1 VPALALTTVA
11 LGEDVAAALQSVPAA
26 AGVGQ
31 LVGPAERNLVI
42 GKAANL
48 RRWAA
53 AHLGLGPPPK
63 PGVRP
68 RTNLA
73 GLAVAV
79 AFAETAS
86 DFGQRL
92 RYERLM
98 ARYVPPEAR
107 KDLKPPSWLALDPAE
122 RFPRVLVRDET
133 ACAQPV
139 YGPFRDR
146 AAAVRARDL
155 LYKRFALRPCDYV
168 FEPDPALPLGL
179 GCLYAQVR
187 TCAAP
192 CLGRVSEDAYRA
204 LARDAARFLAEPAV
218 RGDELPPWIR
228 ASSGQ
233 RALVAERAGE
243 AWELFALREG
253 QVVDDA
259 TAADASLEG
268 ALGAL
273 DWQAAATADDRPWV
287 TAWLHAPKRKGSWTA
302 ASDVAAA
309 DLARAVR
316 EASGR

>member
-1 VPALALTTVA
+1 MPAPALTTVA
-11 LGEDVAAALQSVPAA
+11 LGDDVASALQSVPASG
-26 AGVGQ
+26 GVGQ
-31 LVGPAERNLVI
+31 IVGPDGRNLLI

-53 AHLGLGPPPK
+53 THFGLGPPPK

-68 RTNLA
+68 RTNLS
-73 GLAVAV
+73 GLAVAI

-98 ARYVPPEAR
+98 ARYVPAEKR
-107 KDLKPPSWLALDPAE
+107 KDLKPPSFLALDPHE
-122 RFPRVLVRDET
+122 RFPRVIVRDE
-133 ACAQPV
+133 APAGLPL

-155 LYKRFALRPCDYV
+155 LYKRFQLRPCDYT
-168 FEPDPALPLGL
+168 FEPDPGLPLGL

-192 CLGRVSEDAYRA
+192 CLARVGEEAYRA
-204 LARDAARFLAEPAV
+204 LAGEAARFLAEPDA
-218 RGDELPPWIR
+218 RGDALPVWIR
-228 ASSGQ
+228 AVAGQ
-233 RALVAERAGE
+233 RALVAERTPSG
-243 AWELFALREG
+243 WELFALREG
-253 QVVDDA
+253 HVVDDA
-259 TAADASLEG
+259 SADDAALEQ

-273 DWQAAATADDRPWV
+273 DWDAAAAADDRAWV
-287 TAWLHAPKRKGSWTA
+287 TAWLHAPKRKGAWHA
-302 ASDVAAA
+302 LPAA

-316 EASGR
+316 DASAR